1 MNVRKIELPKTIN
14 KGMPPLE
21 VSDNATSF
29 FEFWPAWAMYTPVVF
44 QWFILSIKYRSIALP
59 LIANPGIHLSGMVG
73 ESKADILNLATTE
86 SAKSICGFVSFTR
99 QEKATAEEDAQELL
113 NKYLANGL
121 TLPAVVK
128 PNLGCRGFGV
138 RLIDTE
144 EQLIDYLKLFPV
156 GAGFVLQ
163 EKSIYQAEAGVFYI
177 RYPGQKKGKVISL
190 TLKYTP
196 WVVGDGKS
204 TLKELILADNRA
216 GKLAHIYLDRHAD
229 NLETVLK
236 DGEEYRLAFAGSHT
250 FGSIF
255 KNGNKYI
262 TDELTQSLDEFF
274 DGVPGYNFGRLD
286 VKFKDIDSFMKGENY
301 QVLEMNGASSEATH
315 IWDSR
320 TTLKEAMT
328 TLLYQYKVLFEIGN
342 LERKAGHKVPSLLSL
357 YRAWKEEKRW
367 LQHYPST
374 D

>member
-1 MNVRKIELPKTIN
+1 
-14 KGMPPLE
+14 MPPLE

-29 FEFWPAWAMYTPVVF
+29 FEFWPAWVMYTPVIF
-44 QWFILSIKYRSIALP
+44 QWFILSAKYRSIGLP

-73 ESKADILNLATTE
+73 ESKADILSLATE
-86 SAKSICGFVSFTR
+86 QSAKSICSFTSFIR
-99 QEKATAEEDAQELL
+99 NDQTTPEDDAKAVLKD
-113 NKYLANGL
+113 YLGKGL
-121 TLPAVVK
+121 ALPAVIK

-144 EQLIDYLKLFPV
+144 EQLVDYLESFPI
-156 GAGFVLQ
+156 GASFILQ
-163 EKSIYQAEAGVFYI
+163 EKSVYQAEAGIFYI

-196 WVVGDGKS
+196 WVIGDGKH
-204 TLKELILADNRA
+204 TLKELILADSRA
-216 GKLAHIYLDRHAD
+216 GKLSHIYLDRHAD
-229 NLETVLK
+229 NLDTILD

-262 TDELTQSLDEFF
+262 TNELSESLDRFF

-286 VKFKDIDSFMKGENY
+286 VKFKDIDTLMRGEDY

-320 TTLKEAMT
+320 TTLKEAMS
-328 TLLYQYKVLFEIGN
+328 TLLYQYKVLFEIGH

-357 YRAWKEEKRW
+357 YKAWKEEKRW
-367 LQHYPST
+367 LQNYPST